1 MKEKRLKVLEII
13 PALHCGGAER
23 FVVDLANELA
33 EHCEVE
39 LLCVVPVEEGDFL
52 AGELRSE
59 VTLSTLM
66 ESGETRLSQLRI
78 LYKIRSRIRQSAP
91 DVVHLH
97 LGTILLARLA
107 IYTLSWPIRYFYTV
121 HNDARLDAGRRISAL
136 RRLFR
141 SGRVRPVTISPESER
156 SFVAAYGFEAPVIE
170 NGCGA
175 KMPGAAELA
184 AVSAE
189 VRSWRST
196 PTSRLLLNI
205 ARFSPQKNQIAQARA
220 AAALAA
226 EGADF
231 DLVFMG
237 NDADEEIRSAIQ
249 GLNCPRVHIAG
260 LRSNPLAYLAQ
271 ADYLSLFS
279 EMEGL
284 PITLLESFALGIPAC
299 VTPVGGMRDLVEDG
313 VNGLVSADTS
323 ESSIRVTLE
332 RALALDTAERARL
345 GEGARAS
352 FAPYS
357 MERCAERYLRLFGQ
371 AGKTGE

>member
-1 MKEKRLKVLEII
+1 MKILEIL
-13 PALHCGGAER
+13 PRLHCGGAER
-23 FVVDLANELA
+23 FVVDLANEMVRTG
-33 EHCEVE
+33 EHEVT
-39 LLCVVPVEEGDFL
+39 LLCVNRILPGDFL
-52 AGELRSE
+52 AQQLDPAVKLIDLG
-59 VTLSTLM
+59 M
-66 ESGETRLSQLRI
+66 PETMTGAI
-78 LYKIRSRIRQSAP
+78 LAMLPVWNVISRECP
-91 DVVHLH
+91 DVVHTH
-97 LGTILLARLA
+97 LGGIQLAAFPELFHRPRA
-107 IYTLSWPIRYFYTV
+107 EYFYTV
-121 HNDARLDAGRRISAL
+121 HNDAFVDAGNRL
-136 RRLFR
+136 WLKKLLFR
-141 SGRVRPVTISPESER
+141 AGVRPVTISPESER